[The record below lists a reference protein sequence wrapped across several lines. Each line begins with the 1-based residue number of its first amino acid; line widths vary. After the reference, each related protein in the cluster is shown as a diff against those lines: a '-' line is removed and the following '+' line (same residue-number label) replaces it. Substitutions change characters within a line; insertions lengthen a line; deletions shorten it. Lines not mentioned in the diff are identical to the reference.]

1 MADIINFNS
10 GNIKGHND
18 DGELTPVGKEKALEM
33 MKKCVKMLQDK
44 IDTGDVE
51 GLVLLMFS
59 KNEPVM
65 DYFAGSIKLTDLSFA
80 LQTMIHKIHS
90 DSLMTMEE
98 YND

>member
-1 MADIINFNS
+1 MGWQGVWRVIYLEEELVIFEINRYCKTNYTKDFEASN
-10 GNIKGHND
+10 
-18 DGELTPVGKEKALEM
+18 
-33 MKKCVKMLQDK
+33 CVQDK

-65 DYFAGSIKLTDLSFA
+65 DYFAGSIKLTDLSFS